1 VTYLTGKAAE
11 KVCKEQNKKLLDDR
25 SEVEEFIS
33 YFP

>member
-11 KVCKEQNKKLLDDR
+11 KACKEQNKKLLNDR
-25 SEVEEFIS
+25 TEVEEFIN

>member
-11 KVCKEQNKKLLDDR
+11 KACKEQNKKLLNDGA
-25 SEVEEFIS
+25 EVEEFII